1 MSAWD
6 FQPFLCTLPSHIM
19 VSLQTGG
26 EIVISSESI
35 ADGTEIPYDGVDAKG
50 IRWLETP
57 EGGFGPGPGEFE

>member
-1 MSAWD
+1 
-6 FQPFLCTLPSHIM
+6 M